1 MANLTKNEY
10 IVDMYVRY
18 FGKAPS
24 VAEIA
29 KYNKFGKPKLILTE
43 IIGDADDSKA
53 GLTTEEFVNNAFQ
66 NLFGRDATTKE
77 MNKYSKVV
85 DKGKDLPINAIV
97 KAAKKSD
104 KGVYEAK
111 KAIAIML
118 AEKENTTNYNLDK
131 ITKDT
136 YADVYNLKTEKLLVD
151 SVAQLETK
159 IDAMPDNVS
168 GTTFELTTSVDTIV
182 GSDKGDLFEGIVGAS
197 STLTVLDS
205 IDGKEGKDTLNILNA
220 NTTALALPAGLV
232 VKNVEIVNVKSAAD
246 VGGTGAGNSFD
257 VSGFTGLTDL
267 NITQAKDVFLT
278 AAATTD
284 VNVSGTTGAAVNV
297 DGGKDVTVTDATAGN
312 DITIGATTV
321 AKGNITITDTKVGA
335 GTIKVDGGVNV
346 TITATGSIGTA
357 DTIEVGRGGAATDLP
372 TGIVTVTSNAA
383 SVAGAD
389 ETLADIKV
397 SGGSSIVVN
406 QVASSTVAATD
417 KTGATVTMGAVEV
430 DAGTTTTSV
439 TVSQTAATTEVVAKD
454 AVAAKATTQDI
465 TFQALSSGKKV
476 TLTLDTG
483 DAIVFTAAKDLTAA
497 EVASA
502 FANLSKNAIQG
513 SAASS
518 LGTYTYTGTMNQ
530 GWTSGTVTTV
540 DSSNSKVTF
549 SNIETTPGTANGIT
563 VATDDT
569 TTMTAG
575 AKTNGT
581 AEVKAV
587 TGVQGVAVDTVTI
600 DDNTTAAVITT
611 ITVDGYASSSTI
623 GATTATT
630 KLETLTLKNAA
641 KDVDMVVADTA
652 ATLAL
657 TLENMGTST
666 DTDEAVVTFT
676 VAPTTLNI
684 TNTGD
689 NYVDLTAAATTTLS
703 VAGSGLLN
711 IADVDLAGLK
721 TLTVSGAVSLVL
733 SGNESNT
740 LTSVITTTTGTV
752 TASIDGTAA
761 TYTGGAGVD
770 NVTLVTGTAL
780 TKAIDLGAGDDTLT
794 FTADVASSTATLSG
808 GAGTDTLVMTNA
820 RAAALDG
827 SAQTLYTNFERL
839 TLSDTWTGG
848 TAETQETNT
857 LNLANLGLASY
868 ITTAGTLIDASN
880 RLGES
885 DILVLDKLA
894 ANATVVLTADGIIV
908 AQLADASGS
917 TDVINIAMSSD
928 TSTTGGNFT
937 VANVET
943 VNISV
948 NDIFTDTNDNGE
960 DDNNAADTLTL
971 TADKATTVNVTGSAD
986 LTLTLTG
993 STKVTTIDASS
1004 MTGNLTVVSVN
1015 STTATTIKGG
1025 AGNDTITGA
1034 ADNDVLIGGAGNDK
1048 LTAVGELTT
1057 LTGGAGNDTFVMNT
1071 ADTVNGYATITDLSS
1086 GDIIDTDAATF
1097 TSKKVTL
1104 ADTAVFQD
1112 YANAAVNAVAA
1123 DGAIWFQYQSNT
1135 YLVVDSVASDS
1146 ASFTNGSDQIIKIAG
1161 LVDLSTAVFNAT
1173 TGDLTIA

>member
-1 MANLTKNEY
+1 M
-10 IVDMYVRY
+10 
-18 FGKAPS
+18 
-24 VAEIA
+24 
-29 KYNKFGKPKLILTE
+29 
-43 IIGDADDSKA
+43 
-53 GLTTEEFVNNAFQ
+53 
-66 NLFGRDATTKE
+66 
-77 MNKYSKVV
+77 
-85 DKGKDLPINAIV
+85 
-97 KAAKKSD
+97 
-104 KGVYEAK
+104 
-111 KAIAIML
+111 
-118 AEKENTTNYNLDK
+118 
-131 ITKDT
+131 
-136 YADVYNLKTEKLLVD
+136 
-151 SVAQLETK
+151 
-159 IDAMPDNVS
+159 
-168 GTTFELTTSVDTIV
+168 LTTSVDTIV

-197 STLTVLDS
+197 STLTALDS

-335 GTIKVDGGVNV
+335 GAIKVDGGVNV

-439 TVSQTAATTEVVAKD
+439 TVSQTAATAEVVAKD
-454 AVAAKATTQDI
+454 AVAAKAATQDI
-465 TFQALSSGKKV
+465 TFQAIKATETV
-476 TLTLDTG
+476 TVTFDGGDT
-483 DAIVFTAAKDLTAA
+483 IVFTAAKDLTAA

-518 LGTYTYTGTMNQ
+518 LGTYTYTGAMDQ

-549 SNIETTPGTANGIT
+549 SNAATTPMDLIVSDTSATGTMSDSA
-563 VATDDT
+563 V
-569 TTMTAG
+569 TA
-575 AKTNGT
+575 GT

-587 TGVQGVAVDTVTI
+587 TGVQGVTVDTVTI

-676 VAPTTLNI
+676 AAPTTLNI

-848 TAETQETNT
+848 TADTQETNT

-948 NDIFTDTNDNGE
+948 NDIFIDANDNGE

-1004 MTGNLTVVSVN
+1004 MTGNLKLFLLTQLQQQQLKVEQVM
-1015 STTATTIKGG
+1015 ILLL
-1025 AGNDTITGA
+1025 
-1034 ADNDVLIGGAGNDK
+1034 VLLIMM
-1048 LTAVGELTT
+1048 
-1057 LTGGAGNDTFVMNT
+1057 F
-1071 ADTVNGYATITDLSS
+1071 
-1086 GDIIDTDAATF
+1086 
-1097 TSKKVTL
+1097 
-1104 ADTAVFQD
+1104 
-1112 YANAAVNAVAA
+1112 
-1123 DGAIWFQYQSNT
+1123 
-1135 YLVVDSVASDS
+1135 
-1146 ASFTNGSDQIIKIAG
+1146 
-1161 LVDLSTAVFNAT
+1161 
-1173 TGDLTIA
+1173 